1 MTEIE
6 DIKKLVK
13 VFEKDKREQDKIQK
27 KIKKTYDKMVRLKK
41 KYIKF
46 LKKNK

>member
-1 MTEIE
+1 MTKIE